1 MPKPIKDDSA
11 IRSEGAELYVQAY
24 LMLELGLITS
34 KASRNMPGYDIVAH
48 DLRTNQS
55 CRIQVK
61 YRKAIDSDGMRIHN
75 LDFDFVVYVTG
86 NKGYV
91 GEAPG
96 AETATRPTEVFVIP
110 KEVVKKHPRPRG
122 LYPSPTRGGHNKY
135 RNAWH
140 LIQQFLSGDGSRV
153 AT

>member
-24 LMLELGLITS
+24 LQLELGLVTA
-34 KASRNMPGYDIVAH
+34 KASRNMPGYDVVAL
-48 DLRTNQS
+48 DLRTDRS

-61 YRKAIDSDGMRIHN
+61 YRKAIDSDGMRIHT
-75 LDFDFVVYVTG
+75 LGFDFVVYIAG

-91 GEAPG
+91 GEVPAS
-96 AETATRPTEVFVIP
+96 ETAARPTEVFVIP
-110 KEVVKKHPRPRG
+110 VDVIKAHPRPRG
-122 LYPSPTRGGHNKY
+122 LYPSPTKGQHDQY

-140 LIQQFLSGDGSRV
+140 LIPEFLAGNGLR
-153 AT
+153 AGT